1 MFTFLRT
8 LMDMEMPE
16 IKHGIQLEMQFEM
29 QKCSQS
35 VSTMGQHLWL
45 QFSAKLSV
53 GWEKEERIGPI
64 VVLKKN
70 KRPLSA
76 PDSIQ
81 GPAPV
86 LAGELSSRLLLGGWC
101 FD

>member
-35 VSTMGQHLWL
+35 VSTMGQHL
-45 QFSAKLSV
+45 
-53 GWEKEERIGPI
+53 
-64 VVLKKN
+64 
-70 KRPLSA
+70 
-76 PDSIQ
+76 
-81 GPAPV
+81 
-86 LAGELSSRLLLGGWC
+86 
-101 FD
+101 